1 MLTKVIKIGHLMK
14 PPDLYRNFAKQ
25 VTSEKGLA
33 VFVNLEPLEYKG
45 VQIIE
50 TPNDSHLLLYCD
62 QKGQVSGKSPTVNL
76 SLKNK
81 KKSEQL
87 REDIQKVLEKLCRF
101 FKEQVKSIETLL
113 KENFEKIVEDILNIT
128 SDMSEL
134 NNTYLTIIVIQGDQE
149 FLPAEY
155 EPFKELFLKKTLEKT
170 TENGLDGICHFCGE
184 RKLVSATVNEVFTF
198 ATFDKPGFCPSLK
211 RENAIKVLPICE
223 ECRTNLQNGANI
235 VGKDLSFDFL
245 GNRLWVIPSLV
256 VEDESTLK
264 NVINK
269 IKQASEELK
278 DFAKK
283 EKAIEQALCDQDQ
296 VVHYDFLFMKM
307 NQSQQ
312 RIELHLAEI
321 SPTRLRQLVDSAQQT
336 QQRMNIE
343 NLPEPTLGL
352 LWYLY
357 EKPTSRT
364 EERKEYLALVR
375 SIFQAE
381 SYSLQRFLWYCMR
394 KIRKAAQEYVSSNKE
409 SFGWRKLT
417 YLSFASVLYLNQIG
431 VFNLKKG
438 EDRMN
443 EDELN
448 KFFQKY
454 PEFFNEPW
462 KKAVFLTGVLAGKV
476 LSVQYVKR
484 QAVPF
489 FKKLKGLKMN
499 MQDIQGLIA
508 EIRNKLQQYDSYG
521 SRIDLLMKAAAG
533 YYLESNKQKTSI
545 DELNFVFTLGLA
557 YSNREPFKVE
567 EVEENE

>member
-1 MLTKVIKIGHLMK
+1 MK

-431 VFNLKKG
+431 VLNLKKG

-521 SRIDLLMKAAAG
+521 SRIDLLMKAAAE

>member
-1 MLTKVIKIGHLMK
+1 MK

-101 FKEQVKSIETLL
+101 FKEQVRSIETLL

-128 SDMSEL
+128 SDMSEP

-211 RENAIKVLPICE
+211 KENAIKVLPICE

-235 VGKDLSFDFL
+235 VAKDLSFDFL
-245 GNRLWVIPSLV
+245 GNRLWLIPSLV
-256 VEDESTLK
+256 VEDESTLR

-269 IKQASEELK
+269 IKQASKELK

-321 SPTRLRQLVDSAQQT
+321 SPTRLRQLVDAAQQT
-336 QQRMNIE
+336 QQRMDIE

-352 LWYLY
+352 MWYLY

-394 KIRKAAQEYVSSNKE
+394 KIRKTAQEYISKDKE
-409 SFGWRKLT
+409 NFGWRKLT

-431 VFNLKKG
+431 VFNLRKG

-443 EDELN
+443 DDELS

-454 PEFFNEPW
+454 PEFFNESW

-476 LSVQYVKR
+476 LSVQYAKR

-521 SRIDLLMKAAAG
+521 SRIDLLMKTAAE

-567 EVEENE
+567 EVEENEQYEQ